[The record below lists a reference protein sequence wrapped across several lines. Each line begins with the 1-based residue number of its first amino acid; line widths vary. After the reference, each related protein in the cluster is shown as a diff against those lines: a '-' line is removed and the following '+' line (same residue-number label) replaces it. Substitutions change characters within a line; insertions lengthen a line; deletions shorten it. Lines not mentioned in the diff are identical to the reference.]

1 MSYRKKHTCI
11 CLSAISAFLLLFPGQ
26 AVSKGVFLCFNDPLI
41 KGDSTQINFVDCIDA
56 NSVNLTIN
64 NDKEPYC
71 VVSVSF
77 DIGLHSPAVT
87 LAVTQSTPLKE
98 IAVFIITNTER
109 DKAQQEILLDGF
121 IAKKISMQGEG
132 ESMAKQK
139 LTLIPDT
146 NMASPSI
153 TLKYRTSGSGGT
165 TIRVLEENIS
175 CKL

>member
-1 MSYRKKHTCI
+1 MSYRKKQPYI
-11 CLSAISAFLLLFPGQ
+11 RLGAIIAFLLFFSGQ
-26 AVSKGVFLCFNDPLI
+26 ATSKGVFLCFNDPLI

-64 NDKEPYC
+64 NEKEPYC

-77 DIGLHSPAVT
+77 DVGLHSPAVT
-87 LAVTQSTPLKE
+87 LAVTQSMPLKE
-98 IAVFIITNTER
+98 VAVFIITNNER
-109 DKAQQEILLDGF
+109 DKAQQDILLDGF
-121 IAKKISMQGEG
+121 IAKKISMQGKG
-132 ESMAKQK
+132 DSMAKQK
-139 LTLIPDT
+139 LTLIPDA